1 MVPVSTRNRRRQR
14 ILGPAV
20 SVLACIA
27 LVGGCSQVVSGTPT
41 TLGGYSTTEVA
52 GLPASNGPSGPKDGA
67 PESSLPVEGTDNGA
81 MDKLARNAVAD
92 IDTYW
97 SETFPKA
104 FPGKRFAPVKRLV
117 SYDSGGPGIQLCGE
131 NTTGVV
137 NAFYCRPEDFIAWDR
152 STLLPEL
159 NNSFGPMAVV
169 TVLAHEMGHAVQH
182 RAGTATSNDQVIV
195 LEQQADCFTG
205 AYFRHVAEGSSKYF
219 QVSTGEGLNQ
229 VMGVLN
235 FIRDSPGDSDFR
247 DGSAHGSAF
256 DRVTAFQFGFS
267 EGPQRCAKMDFSDVQ
282 KRTTLFQAWKPIQKQ
297 DTDLPV
303 DQKSLN
309 AVEQSLHTVFR
320 DTGAEPPKIVTE
332 LKPCGREQAT
342 SPASY
347 CPSTNTISLD
357 IPALQKI
364 AQPPSK
370 SGDTSGYGDFAA
382 YAQVASRYALSVQK
396 AAGLPLDDEAAGLR
410 TACMVGSWS
419 GLLVED
425 PIGQRNPVGNL
436 RIVPDDIDEGVSA
449 LLGADSLIAANVRGD
464 QVPVGFARVE
474 AFRVGVQQGFAPC
487 STKYGG

>member
-1 MVPVSTRNRRRQR
+1 M
-14 ILGPAV
+14 
-20 SVLACIA
+20 
-27 LVGGCSQVVSGTPT
+27 
-41 TLGGYSTTEVA
+41 
-52 GLPASNGPSGPKDGA
+52 
-67 PESSLPVEGTDNGA
+67 
-81 MDKLARNAVAD
+81 
-92 IDTYW
+92 
-97 SETFPKA
+97 
-104 FPGKRFAPVKRLV
+104 
-117 SYDSGGPGIQLCGE
+117 
-131 NTTGVV
+131 
-137 NAFYCRPEDFIAWDR
+137 
-152 STLLPEL
+152 
-159 NNSFGPMAVV
+159 
-169 TVLAHEMGHAVQH
+169 
-182 RAGTATSNDQVIV
+182 
-195 LEQQADCFTG
+195 
-205 AYFRHVAEGSSKYF
+205 
-219 QVSTGEGLNQ
+219 
-229 VMGVLN
+229 
-235 FIRDSPGDSDFR
+235 
-247 DGSAHGSAF
+247 
-256 DRVTAFQFGFS
+256 
-267 EGPQRCAKMDFSDVQ
+267 
-282 KRTTLFQAWKPIQKQ
+282 
-297 DTDLPV
+297 
-303 DQKSLN
+303 
-309 AVEQSLHTVFR
+309 FR